1 MVETGKPVFFVD
13 AHADPVVMRIEGRA
27 SFQNS
32 GCLRDFV
39 TEMLAQGKTR
49 LVIDFQHCTSM
60 DSTFLGILAGVAL
73 QLRKGSASGEAGR
86 AAAAGASEG
95 QGGGAGSGTSGSR
108 AAVQKNDS
116 AQPLILAR
124 VGQRNL
130 ELIRNLGIH
139 RLMTVDSGDFKMSF
153 DKCARPLTAQ
163 EQDELSNARM
173 ALEAH
178 ENLVAADESNRSKFQ
193 DVLSFLKNRVD
204 GA

>member
-73 QLRKGSASGEAGR
+73 QLRKGSA
-86 AAAAGASEG
+86 
-95 QGGGAGSGTSGSR
+95 GGAGGASGGQAGEVGGAGAPRGR
-108 AAVQKNDS
+108 AVES
-116 AQPLILAR
+116 SQPLILAR

-153 DKCARPLTAQ
+153 DKCARPLTQQ

-204 GA
+204 AR